1 MHKLPAC
8 FTFSDGMTGE
18 IICDLSKISQGAAR
32 AGAQSRFGVPV
43 DVAERMV
50 WSRQDTTLRI
60 ADFCAAMMESPILSL
75 KRSVKRL
82 IPSI

>member
-1 MHKLPAC
+1 
-8 FTFSDGMTGE
+8 
-18 IICDLSKISQGAAR
+18 
-32 AGAQSRFGVPV
+32 
-43 DVAERMV
+43 MV

-75 KRSVKRL
+75 KRSVKRF